1 MMSNE
6 EVLEIV
12 QLIDN
17 QMDNIHD
24 FNQETRKERKMRIVA
39 ELFLRTN
46 GLYSDIQLEQI
57 LREANQVY
65 SNIPVVSSS
74 SIGRY
79 LIDENLLTYIGED
92 KYRYILEKR
101 KQNLLAAKA
110 KGGQH
115 FAENNVSLKD
125 KNGEFIGSIP
135 KR

>member
-74 SIGRY
+74 SIG
-79 LIDENLLTYIGED
+79 L
-92 KYRYILEKR
+92 
-101 KQNLLAAKA
+101 
-110 KGGQH
+110 
-115 FAENNVSLKD
+115 
-125 KNGEFIGSIP
+125 
-135 KR
+135 